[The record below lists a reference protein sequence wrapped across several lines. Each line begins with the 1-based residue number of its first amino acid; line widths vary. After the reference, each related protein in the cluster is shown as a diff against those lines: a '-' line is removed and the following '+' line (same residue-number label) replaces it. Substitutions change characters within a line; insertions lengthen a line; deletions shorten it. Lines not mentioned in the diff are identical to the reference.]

1 MWGKLI
7 DSGYRAQNLS
17 DPIVRQYP
25 LDTNDNGPEVMQ
37 NTPGLWLPQLEDND
51 ITVQKI
57 QYVKPVLYKPEHFL
71 SKHKDTATGNAGQMI
86 QNNPNMQHHALE
98 LSGVIEKMVKLPSGH
113 NSIYGVDDL
122 NTGMIN
128 ASMQD
133 CSIGGCANA
142 QRMNMALKGDKSKHR
157 IPSDRWFA
165 AVLASAD
172 VDDTKD
178 HFVKSA
184 VRYLGQITRHRKKP
198 KEGFTFVIDMHLIP
212 RYDRK
217 SEELTRS
224 RHKSGTTY
232 FERYVSIQCVDED
245 MRLIMGFEPLG
256 ALGNAHDAVEQ
267 LLDTLLDNG
276 MPIRLVLFD
285 RGFFSTSMLELLNR
299 LHIPYLMPCVNT
311 QGVVSALNEFA
322 EFQRMGVSVNMLK
335 GSGRKIPYILIIT
348 HRRSGKDS
356 PTEPKDRF
364 VGFATNMPDMDLAEY
379 DKRWGIET
387 GYSMIEKIRAR
398 TRSRKM
404 SSRVFCFA
412 FTLMMYNVWVTLNA
426 IMAYYNTPVMYSH
439 MTLTAFR
446 VILLDIASSVS
457 SRRSKDGLQGNGGG
471 DCAKPSAIA

>member
-1 MWGKLI
+1 M
-7 DSGYRAQNLS
+7 
-17 DPIVRQYP
+17 IVYP
-25 LDTNDNGPEVMQ
+25 FNTYYDGPEVMQ
-37 NTPGLWLPQLEDND
+37 NTSVLWLPQLEDND
-51 ITVQKI
+51 MVVQKV
-57 QYVKPVLYKPEHFL
+57 QYVKPVLYKPEPFL
-71 SKHKDTATGNAGQMI
+71 SKSKDTATGNAGQMI
-86 QNNPNMQHHALE
+86 QNNPNMQHHTLE

-128 ASMQD
+128 ASMID
-133 CSIGGCANA
+133 CSIGGCASA
-142 QRMNMALKGDKSKHR
+142 QRMNMALKGNKSKHR
-157 IPSDRWFA
+157 TPSDRWFA

-198 KEGFTFVIDMHLIP
+198 KGGFTFAIDMHLIP
-212 RYDRK
+212 RYDRQPG
-217 SEELTRS
+217 EELTRS
-224 RHKSGTTY
+224 RQKSGTTY
-232 FERYVSIQCVDED
+232 FERYVSIQCVDKG
-245 MRLIMGFEPLG
+245 MRLVMGFEPLG
-256 ALGNAHDAVEQ
+256 ALGNAHGAVEQ

-276 MPIRLVLFD
+276 ISIRLVLFD

-322 EFQRMGVSVNMLK
+322 EFQRMGVSVNVLK
-335 GSGRKIPYILIIT
+335 GSGKKIPYILIIT
-348 HRRSGKDS
+348 HRRNKDS
-356 PTEPKDRF
+356 PAEPKDKF
-364 VGFATNMPDMDLAEY
+364 IGFATNVPDIDLAEY

-387 GYSMIEKIRAR
+387 GYSMIEKIRVC
-398 TRSRKM
+398 TRSRNI

-426 IMAYYNTPVMYSH
+426 IIACYNTLVMYSH
-439 MTLTAFR
+439 VTLTAFR
-446 VILLDIASSVS
+446 VILLDVASSVS
-457 SRRSKDGLQGNGGG
+457 SRSPKDGLQGNGRR